1 MAVTD
6 SLTVTL
12 SNWSNLV
19 LYLAIAVYAVAFI
32 LFTFDLAG
40 RGARPAKTASAVGA
54 TARSRELVGAG
65 VGGGA
70 SEAGRADAGGVD
82 ILEAADA
89 GISSEHIGDAGID
102 VRRAGGDADAGA
114 GTASFSTARANE
126 TKWRDR
132 GVTKLLPIAFVV
144 TIAAWALHV
153 VATVLRGVAAAR
165 VPWSNMFEFSLTAS
179 VIIVGVFIFI
189 QLWQDLRFLGA
200 FITGFTTL
208 VLGIAT
214 IGFYVDVVPLQPAL
228 QSVWLVIHVFVATLS
243 TGFLALGFGLSV
255 AQLLQQRREEAVR
268 AGTPTNLGWLT
279 RLPSA
284 ERLED
289 MSFRLNVIG
298 FIFWTFTLVAGS
310 VWAERA
316 WGRYW
321 GWDTKEV
328 WTFIIWVVYAGY
340 LHARGTRGWRGS
352 PSAWLSIIGFA
363 TVLFNFGIVN
373 VFFKG
378 LHTYSGL

>member
-1 MAVTD
+1 MVT
-6 SLTVTL
+6 LTETL
-12 SNWSNLV
+12 SNWSNIV
-19 LYLAIAVYAVAFI
+19 LYIAIAVYALAFI

-40 RGARPAKTASAVGA
+40 RGARPQQSASALGA
-54 TARSRELVGAG
+54 TARSATRERELVGVAAG
-65 VGGGA
+65 VGT
-70 SEAGRADAGGVD
+70 ADAAAAGIATTHVG
-82 ILEAADA
+82 EPSAADA
-89 GISSEHIGDAGID
+89 GIVTTRAKDA
-102 VRRAGGDADAGA
+102 AGRDGV
-114 GTASFSTARANE
+114 GTASFSTARASE
-126 TKWRDR
+126 AKWRDR
-132 GVTKLLPIAFVV
+132 GVTKLLPIAFIA
-144 TIAAWALHV
+144 TIVGWAFHV
-153 VATVLRGVAAAR
+153 VATVLRGIAAAR
-165 VPWSNMFEFSLTAS
+165 VPWSNMFEFSLTAT

-228 QSVWLVIHVFVATLS
+228 QSVWLVIHVFVATLG

-255 AQLLQQRREEAVR
+255 AQLLQQRREAAVR
-268 AGTPTNLGWLT
+268 AGTATKLGWLS
-279 RLPSA
+279 RFPAA

-352 PSAWLSIIGFA
+352 PSAWLSIAGFI

-378 LHTYSGL
+378 LHAYSGL